1 MTNSNTGRIA
11 VVVLLAAVLV
21 LIACG
26 GRTPPAKFYTLQAV
40 EKDSQGQSLSSGVA
54 LVVGPV
60 AIPGALD
67 RTEIVIHEAGN
78 AVNFSEFHRWAGPL
92 DQNIAS
98 VIAQN
103 MATLLATDRITPY
116 TRENIFQPSHR
127 VVISINRYES
137 RLSGA
142 FLLDATW
149 SIKDLE
155 GPKELAVQNSKIE
168 EPLTSAGY
176 EELMAAQNKALAA
189 LSKKIAMTLVE
200 VVP

>member
-1 MTNSNTGRIA
+1 MEKSRTIRIA
-11 VVVLLAAVLV
+11 YLTVCVCMLMLT
-21 LIACG
+21 AC

-40 EKDSQGQSLSSGVA
+40 EKDSPGQSLSSGVA

-92 DQNIAS
+92 DHNIAS

-103 MATLLATDRITPY
+103 MATLLKTDRITPY

-155 GPKELAVQNSKIE
+155 GPKELAVQNSKIK

-189 LSKKIAMTLVE
+189 LSKKIAAEIVK